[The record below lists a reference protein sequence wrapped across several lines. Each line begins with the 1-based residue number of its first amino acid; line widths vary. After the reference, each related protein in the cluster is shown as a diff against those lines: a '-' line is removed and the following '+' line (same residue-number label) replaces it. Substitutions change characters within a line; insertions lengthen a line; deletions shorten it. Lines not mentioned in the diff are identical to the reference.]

1 MSMGDD
7 RDDKEKT
14 SIGDSLK
21 KLISVGV
28 GAAFLTEEAVKN
40 LLGDIPLSKDIVT
53 GLLQQA
59 KNSKEEFI
67 KSVREEVVKHLK
79 SVDPKAL
86 LHEVLEDYDL
96 EIEAKVKFKRKD
108 DDPKS
113 TQMSA
118 ADSENE

>member
-1 MSMGDD
+1 MVKDNYRDNDD
-7 RDDKEKT
+7 NEEKDEKEK
-14 SIGDSLK
+14 SSLGDSLK

-53 GLLQQA
+53 GLLNQA
-59 KNSKEEFI
+59 KSSKEEFI

-86 LHEVLEDYDL
+86 LNEVLDDYELD
-96 EIEAKVKFKRKD
+96 INAKVTFKKKNPNREL
-108 DDPKS
+108 
-113 TQMSA
+113 
-118 ADSENE
+118 DSK